1 MKLAIS
7 LAAGT
12 CLATLVLASCGGS
25 DPGSETAPTSS
36 ARTLT
41 AEQYY
46 DKVHGGWLGS
56 AIGGSFGANFQRMN
70 KNDIELFLTESE
82 QWPLTDYVKTAP
94 PWVPPGMGGMG
105 GMGVPVA
112 PPTAYT
118 GNEWGPAGF
127 GPDDDILFQVA
138 NLLLL
143 EEKGLDITSQDVA
156 DNWLA
161 KFSTH
166 EATNTGG
173 AVRIAEDLLKQGV
186 RPPESGQ
193 HERGE
198 MMGGQMKGEFWGYL
212 LPGNPEAAA
221 EYGRIDAEVAFFGD
235 GINGEMFMA
244 AVTAEAFFESDP
256 VKLIEAGLAVIPA
269 DSDYAE
275 SMRDVMAWHAQ
286 WPDDW
291 EMTHEQIDIKWA
303 PEADKGRS
311 VFPNNAVIALALLYG
326 DGDFDK
332 AISIATMAGWDTDT
346 NTADVAPVMGI
357 ILGASAIDEKWTAPI
372 ANIMRTDVR
381 GAEELQIDELARRTV
396 EIGMMMTAA
405 KSAGRVEIT
414 D

>member
-1 MKLAIS
+1 MKLSIS
-7 LAAGT
+7 VAAGT

-244 AVTAEAFFESDP
+244 AVTAEAFFESD
-256 VKLIEAGLAVIPA
+256 
-269 DSDYAE
+269 
-275 SMRDVMAWHAQ
+275 
-286 WPDDW
+286 
-291 EMTHEQIDIKWA
+291 
-303 PEADKGRS
+303 
-311 VFPNNAVIALALLYG
+311 AVIALALLYG